1 MPCADTH
8 YFSGYTSNQLII
20 YKPLQNVI
28 AYDGDTSVKFAI
40 VAASLGPT
48 TYSYSIQSAPPGSQF
63 FMATGGLGQAAIVII
78 NTAGRPVTVNDDGTV
93 VQCIVNYGSPTQVA
107 TYTATLTVLGKVMV
121 PVALYVL

>member
-1 MPCADTH
+1 MPNADTR
-8 YFSGYTSNQLII
+8 YFSGYTGNQLII

-48 TYSYSIQSAPPGSQF
+48 SYSYSILSAPSGSQLV
-63 FMATGGLGQAAIVII
+63 GGLGQTAIVNI
-78 NTAGRPVTVNDDGTV
+78 AGRPGPVTVNDNGTV
-93 VQCIVNYGSPTQVA
+93 VQCIVNYGAPIQVV

-121 PVALYVL
+121 PVALHVL

>member
-20 YKPLQNVI
+20 YKPLQNMI
-28 AYDGDTSVKFAI
+28 AYDGDTSVTFAI

-48 TYSYSIQSAPPGSQF
+48 AYSYSILSAPPGSQ
-63 FMATGGLGQAAIVII
+63 FMATGGLGQAAIVNI
-78 NTAGRPVTVNDDGTV
+78 AGPVTVNDDGTV
-93 VQCIVNYGSPTQVA
+93 VQCIVNYGAFQVA
-107 TYTATLTVLGKVMV
+107 TYAATLTVLGKVMV